1 MKAKFLISLALV
13 LSIISA
19 GFSVLSSAES
29 AVVITKPEQLSEIE
43 KNLGGSYIL
52 GCDLDFQNE
61 EPFVAVG
68 KPTEPFFGTLNGAGH
83 TIKNIKLAPSNGST
97 ALFGIVAYNE
107 GVIRELN
114 VENAEISDC
123 SNSFVNAGLIV
134 GTNIKG
140 GSINDCSTTGLITVN
155 GNDSRTFIRFGG
167 IVGVLSGGSV
177 ARCISEADIVYNG
190 TTSIFAG
197 GIAGDVTNSSAID
210 TCSFFGSIKIKTKN
224 DASCGGIVG
233 NINSSRVSPA
243 SIINSVSSGLLDVE
257 SYETC
262 TVGGISGQTYI
273 VMQDGKTDSMSFIE
287 NCLSNTQIKAV
298 SHFQKGGFYNDYAK
312 LGFGSIAGRFFGNST
327 DNRYTVTEFLTK
339 VGTDENGEAVI
350 EKAELLPTTVSEL
363 SESINAQKL
372 EYNIPIVT
380 VLKNGERRYNT
391 PNGSEYKQLL
401 GSEVHVLSSWST
413 APKGGYGVTL
423 PKAVIGDANGDGKI
437 TVSDTVLARYAALD
451 SEAKGTRAAFCSD
464 SDGSGSI
471 EVTDIVAI
479 LNAAVS
485 G

>member
-13 LSIISA
+13 LSIVSA
-19 GFSVLSSAES
+19 GFSSLSFAES
-29 AVVITKPEQLSEIE
+29 AVVITKPQQLREIE
-43 KNLGGSYIL
+43 NNLGGSYIL

-61 EPFVAVG
+61 EPFTAIG
-68 KPTEPFFGTLNGAGH
+68 KPSERFYGTLNGAGH

-107 GVIRELN
+107 GVISKLN
-114 VENAEISDC
+114 IENAEISDC
-123 SNSFVNAGLIV
+123 SNSFVSAGLIA

-167 IVGVLSGGSV
+167 IVGMLSGGSV

-233 NINSSRVSPA
+233 NISSSRVSPA

-298 SHFQKGGFYNDYAK
+298 SHFQKG
-312 LGFGSIAGRFFGNST
+312 
-327 DNRYTVTEFLTK
+327 
-339 VGTDENGEAVI
+339 
-350 EKAELLPTTVSEL
+350 
-363 SESINAQKL
+363 
-372 EYNIPIVT
+372 
-380 VLKNGERRYNT
+380 
-391 PNGSEYKQLL
+391 
-401 GSEVHVLSSWST
+401 
-413 APKGGYGVTL
+413 
-423 PKAVIGDANGDGKI
+423 
-437 TVSDTVLARYAALD
+437 
-451 SEAKGTRAAFCSD
+451 
-464 SDGSGSI
+464 
-471 EVTDIVAI
+471 
-479 LNAAVS
+479 
-485 G
+485 